1 MQDIR
6 PGGRTPLWLAIE
18 RAGEYLDAE
27 RRRVAECLPVVLL
40 LTDGR
45 ATSAQRSENHAMRIA
60 EAAKMLQRRCHR
72 CLVIDTECGFIRL
85 QQARHLAE
93 SLHAEYYHLDE
104 LAQLRSLLH
113 PR

>member
-1 MQDIR
+1 M
-6 PGGRTPLWLAIE
+6 
-18 RAGEYLDAE
+18 
-27 RRRVAECLPVVLL
+27 VLL

-45 ATSAQRSENHAMRIA
+45 ATSAQRSENHTTRIA

-93 SLHAEYYHLDE
+93 SLHAEYYHWMSWLSYVASFI
-104 LAQLRSLLH
+104 LAKSY
-113 PR
+113 